1 MLKPQSFFSLWSPP
15 LQFVLGQ
22 QPKVS
27 HLRVFGCDIRVLIAP
42 LQRTKMGPQRH
53 LGITLVL
60 ILCLSFN
67 TWKPK

>member
-27 HLRVFGCDIRVLIAP
+27 HLRVFGCDIHVLIAP
-42 LQRTKMGPQRH
+42 LQGLRWVLK
-53 LGITLVL
+53 GILEL
-60 ILCLSFN
+60 HWF
-67 TWKPK
+67 